1 MRLENLLALTH
12 AKLNTEPCV
21 SNFENIIFDVNKVNR
36 GDLFIAK
43 NNQEISEAV
52 KNGAY
57 GIFYESD
64 CEILDSEIAWIQTDN
79 LEEALKRLLRFRL
92 IEKEATAY
100 ECSEVVIKLAKQFII
115 EPHCVIVSGDTEHL
129 FKNLWH
135 IQNRSTLLFSPSL
148 NDERIFANK
157 KNTPSRSLEQI
168 TIMEK
173 TLFETSFIYDNVFY
187 ERQTI
192 SPFFMP
198 YLEELF
204 NIFKTLKINYK
215 LKKFTPIEH
224 FEAVFTNKNFEIKE
238 FGTSDKVLIFE
249 SNNDLI
255 KTEIE
260 YLQNNATW
268 ANIIYIVPQ
277 DIDLNVTQNTFIY
290 KNSDEI
296 LNILKQNRFNFAFV
310 AGVDKS
316 ILEQNQSEQKSH
328 TQLTLAF

>member
-43 NNQEISEAV
+43 NQEDISEAV

-57 GIFYESD
+57 GIFYDSNI
-64 CEILDSEIAWIQTDN
+64 EILDSEIAWIQTDN

-92 IEKEATAY
+92 IEKEAIAY
-100 ECSEVVIKLAKQFII
+100 ECNEIVLKLAKQFSVDQ
-115 EPHCVIVSGDTEHL
+115 HCIVVSGDTEHL
-129 FKNLWH
+129 FKTLWH
-135 IQNRSTLLFSPSL
+135 IPNRSTLLFSPSL

-157 KNTPSRSLEQI
+157 KNTPSTSSEQI

-173 TLFETSFIYDNVFY
+173 TLFETSFIYENVFY

-192 SPFFMP
+192 SPFFVP

-204 NIFKTLKINYK
+204 NIFKTLKVNYK

-249 SNNDLI
+249 SNTDLV
-255 KTEIE
+255 KTEID
-260 YLQNNATW
+260 YLQQNATW

-277 DIDLNVTQNTFIY
+277 NVDLDVTNNTFVY
-290 KNSDEI
+290 SNDEEI

-310 AGVDKS
+310 AGANKS
-316 ILEQNQSEQKSH
+316 ILEQNEPTQSG
-328 TQLTLAF
+328 QLTLTF

>member
-43 NNQEISEAV
+43 REEDIPEAV
-52 KNGAY
+52 NNGAY
-57 GIFYESD
+57 GIFYQSKTQ
-64 CEILDSEIAWIQTDN
+64 ILDPEIAWIQTDN
-79 LEEALKRLLRFRL
+79 LDEALKRLLRFRL
-92 IEKEATAY
+92 IEKEVIAY
-100 ECSEVVIKLAKQFII
+100 KCNEIVLKLSKQFNVDSHCII
-115 EPHCVIVSGDTEHL
+115 VCGDTEYL
-129 FKNLWH
+129 FKTLWH
-135 IQNRSTLLFSPSL
+135 IQNRSTLIFSPSL

-157 KNTPSRSLEQI
+157 KNTPSTSKEKI

-173 TLFETSFIYDNVFY
+173 TLFETSFIYDNTFY

-204 NIFKTLKINYK
+204 NIFKTLKVNYK

-249 SNNDLI
+249 SNTDLV
-255 KTEIE
+255 KTEID
-260 YLQNNATW
+260 YLQTNATW
-268 ANIIYIVPQ
+268 ANIIYIIPKTL
-277 DIDLNVTQNTFIY
+277 DLEVTKNTFLY
-290 KNSDEI
+290 KNSDDI

-310 AGVDKS
+310 AGANKS
-316 ILEQNQSEQKSH
+316 ILEQNEPTQSG
-328 TQLTLAF
+328 QLTLTF